1 MSRATIE
8 ITVNAV
14 DAPRAVAFWTAALG
28 YRVRHVRPPYTVLGP
43 PGDSD
48 ALLLLVQQVPAHGQ
62 GAGSRVHPDLRMADP
77 EAEVQRLVELGAT
90 LQGYFDETDRGGGV
104 WWVLHDPEGTPFCIC
119 PPRS

>member
-1 MSRATIE
+1 MTRGAIE

-43 PGDSD
+43 PSGD
-48 ALLLLVQQVPAHGQ
+48 ATLLLVQQVPAHGDSV
-62 GAGSRVHPDLRMADP
+62 GSRVHLDLRVPDP

-90 LQGYFDETDRGGGV
+90 LQGYLDETHQGGGV

-119 PPRS
+119 PARG